1 MVITFEKVNQNII
14 ITIVASFISVSG
26 GPKKSDILLFKDLVY
41 TSSHN
46 SPLRSKKAFKQ
57 F

>member
-1 MVITFEKVNQNII
+1 MVISLEKVNQNII
-14 ITIVASFISVSG
+14 INIVASFISVSG